1 MIIPTAVSP
10 ELFTAVLRFKAEKI
24 MKILQWFPGH
34 MTKAMRMM
42 EDSVKLCDGIIYVL
56 DARCP
61 ASSFNPK
68 LKKIFGAKP
77 VLYVLNKG
85 DLADGKAETF
95 VKIIRDGGA
104 SCVRINAVDN
114 RSRRDI
120 CGAIDKLIAQKREAS
135 EQKGYSKTFRFMV
148 CGVPNTGKST
158 VINLIAGG
166 ARTQTGDKAGVTR
179 GKQWVRL
186 DGWELLDTPG
196 TTPPAFEN
204 QALALRLA
212 YVGSLN
218 DDILDLDDIALA
230 LLAELKD
237 KYPQNLKDRYG
248 IDGESEPLEMLNR
261 VCARRGFVLRGNDYD
276 YERGEKAVIDDFRK
290 GRLGRITLDEPSD
303 CDGFKF

>member
-1 MIIPTAVSP
+1 
-10 ELFTAVLRFKAEKI
+10 
-24 MKILQWFPGH
+24 MKHLQWFPGH

-42 EDSVKLCDGIIYVL
+42 EDNVKLCDGIIYVL

-68 LKKIFGAKP
+68 LKKMFGSKP
-77 VLYVLNKG
+77 VLYVLNKS
-85 DLADGKAETF
+85 DLADGRAESIAAYIRSGGAPC
-95 VKIIRDGGA
+95 VKI
-104 SCVRINAVDN
+104 NAADN
-114 RSRRDI
+114 RSKRDI
-120 CGAIDKLIAQKREAS
+120 CGAIEKLIEDKRNAS
-135 EQKGYSKTFRFMV
+135 ELKGYSKTFRFMV

-158 VINLIAGG
+158 VINLIAGA

-204 QALALRLA
+204 QKLAIRLA

-218 DDILDLDDIALA
+218 DDILDMDDISLA
-230 LLAELKD
+230 LLAEMKE
-237 KYPQNLKDRYG
+237 KYPAALKERYG
-248 IDGESEPLEMLNR
+248 IESEETPLEMLER
-261 VCARRGFVLRGNDYD
+261 VCIRRGFILRGSEYD

-290 GRLGRITLDEPSD
+290 GRLGRVTLDSVDD
-303 CDGFKF
+303 CKTFTF